1 MPKFYTRFRRD
12 VKYPSKFYAKF
23 HDFAEIPMP
32 KSRAKFHD
40 LSKIHVKFNGANLR
54 HGVNLRQIWHV
65 FGACR
70 LDVAKFYSYLREPH
84 VPVCSPRPASFRPA
98 CLAPPHLV
106 PSTRLASLRLA
117 PVKTSKFFHSALEF
131 LRFVASRPD
140 RFVSCSRAC
149 RLVSAY
155 LDRARSYRIRGGFL
169 YKFCFF

>member
-1 MPKFYTRFRRD
+1 
-12 VKYPSKFYAKF
+12 
-23 HDFAEIPMP
+23 MP
-32 KSRAKFHD
+32 KSCAKFHD

-54 HGVNLRQIWHV
+54 RGVNLRQIWRD

-70 LDVAKFYSYLREPH
+70 LDAAKFYSYLREPH
-84 VPVCSPRPASFRPA
+84 VPFIRPVSPRFASLASP
-98 CLAPPHLV
+98 CLAPI
-106 PSTRLASLRLA
+106 
-117 PVKTSKFFHSALEF
+117 KTPKFFHSTLEF

-155 LDRARSYRIRGGFL
+155 LDRAQSYRIRGGFL

>member
-12 VKYPSKFYAKF
+12 VKSPSKFYAKF
-23 HDFAEIPMP
+23 HDLAKIPMP

-40 LSKIHVKFNGANLR
+40 LSKIHVKFNGANSR
-54 HGVNLRQIWHV
+54 RSVNLRQIWRD

-70 LDVAKFYSYLREPH
+70 LDVTKFYSYLREPH
-84 VPVCSPRPASFRPA
+84 VPFVRHALPRF
-98 CLAPPHLV
+98 AP
-106 PSTRLASLRLA
+106 LASLRLA
-117 PVKTSKFFHSALEF
+117 PVKTSKFSHSALEF

-140 RFVSCSRAC
+140 RFVSCLQAC